1 MENIAAPS
9 TLETTK
15 PDNALDK
22 IDLLKLLPS
31 NFLSLVKT
39 HIFNETLF
47 PYQVDDLL
55 IELEDILFGYGNS
68 LTRERARQSG
78 KTTSIIILAEIC
90 MVLFPELAKQEK
102 YTDIFPALHIFKN
115 GFNIVIVAPKDKQ
128 ARITLRRLKS
138 ISMKPYYIKL
148 LETLE
153 IEVTNKSLDL
163 FGLSNG
169 SSIIALSGNPI
180 SVTEGESAHLLIF
193 DEAHRIVTYSWHKAY
208 SPMVSSTNG
217 TIVSYGISWTA
228 RLSFYNQIQMNKAE
242 EKEGK
247 NKGEIRKLHSR
258 IPYTEAQKYSDNYA
272 KWVKKELTRISADS
286 IEFQLNFLLVW
297 HLKTGNPIT
306 PELWDN
312 IDMIGDYR
320 PGETTSDNLYVG
332 IDWGKT
338 TTNTFVTIIEKTLE
352 CLKYIDLLELQGDD
366 YPQQHLAIQIFLNKY
381 PKIKKIWSES
391 TGVGDTNTD
400 FLKASFGDKVIP
412 VTAFNLP
419 TLHDKLLNEIKYKRL
434 IRPRI
439 KDFGPWISLTRQF
452 LNCEKIYTG
461 ASFKLI
467 GPTDELD
474 DAIDSSSLSVGAA
487 LTDILYDFVYKKSSA
502 LAMSQ
507 RVNFTPTKRIVTQ
520 SKLFKNKSKYQE
532 HLRNF

>member
-1 MENIAAPS
+1 MESIADQE
-9 TLETTK
+9 TLETTRPGK
-15 PDNALDK
+15 ALPK

-31 NFLSLVKT
+31 NFLTLVKK
-39 HIFNETLF
+39 HIFNDDLY
-47 PYQVDDLL
+47 PYQLADLL
-55 IELEDILFGYGNS
+55 TELEDILFGYGNS
-68 LTRERARQSG
+68 LTRERARQTG
-78 KTTSIIILAEIC
+78 KTTSIVVLALIC
-90 MVLFPELAKQEK
+90 MVLFPELAKQKK
-102 YTDIFPALHIFKN
+102 YTDRFPSLHIFKD
-115 GFNIVIVAPKDKQ
+115 GFNIVIVAPKIKQ
-128 ARITLRRLKS
+128 TRIPLRRLKS
-138 ISMKPYYIKL
+138 ISFKPAFIEL
-148 LETLE
+148 LTSLE

-169 SSIIALSGNPI
+169 STMIAMSGNPI

-193 DEAHRIVTYSWHKAY
+193 DEAHQIVPFSWHKAY

-217 TIVSYGISWTA
+217 TILSYGIAWTA
-228 RLSFYNQIQMNKAE
+228 RFSFYNQIQSNKKE
-242 EKEGK
+242 EKKE
-247 NKGEIRKLHSR
+247 NKKGSLHSR
-258 IPYTEAQKYSDNYA
+258 LPYTEAQKYSEYYT
-272 KWVKKELTRISADS
+272 KWVKKQLARTSKDS
-286 IEFQLNFLLVW
+286 IDFQLNFLLIW

-312 IDMIGDYR
+312 IDMIGNYN
-320 PGETTSDNLYVG
+320 PCETTSDNLYVG

-381 PKIKKIWSES
+381 PNIKKIWSES

-400 FLKASFGDKVIP
+400 FLKAVFGEKVVP

-419 TLHDKLLNEIKYKRL
+419 TLHDKLLNEIKHKRL

-474 DAIDSSSLSVGAA
+474 DAIDSSSLCVGAA
-487 LTDILYDFVYKKSSA
+487 LSDILYDFVYKKSSA
-502 LAMSQ
+502 LATMQ
-507 RVNFTPTKRIVTQ
+507 RVNFTPNKRIVTQ

-532 HLRNF
+532 HLSNY